1 MAAPCIG
8 AQPCRHKEVVM
19 SLSTKILIWLGA
31 ILVIGALGF
40 IVYKQ
45 IEISKRQNA
54 IEQNVVAQKQLVD
67 GLVRSQASWATRDDV
82 EKFIK
87 DNHINLRAIQDD
99 LDKLHAEVS
108 AVNIA
113 IATSQGQVVHGGG
126 TTPGPIVNPAPI
138 DPKNPD
144 PYGYMK
150 RQQMLT
156 LNEDFGSIKLPIGEV
171 GFSAWKE
178 KPWDYEIKAREY
190 HAATVVGTDENQRQY
205 FYNKF
210 TVKVDGKEYT
220 LPINTATTQQVYP
233 EAKWSWWNPR
243 FFLGADGAVGLN
255 PVKGDFIPN
264 VNVQIMS
271 YGRYKT
277 QPDWSILQLGAG
289 YAVDSKR
296 PVLQV
301 TPFSYNIG
309 KHIQLMNN
317 TYIGPSVSVGTD
329 ANVFVG
335 GSIRVGL

>member
-1 MAAPCIG
+1 
-8 AQPCRHKEVVM
+8 M

-31 ILVIGALGF
+31 IVVIGALGF
-40 IVYKQ
+40 IIYKQ
-45 IEISKRQNA
+45 IEISKRQDA

-67 GLVRSQASWATRDDV
+67 GIVRSQATWATRDDV

-87 DNHINLRAIQDD
+87 DNNINLRAIQDD

-108 AVNIA
+108 AVNVA
-113 IATSQGQVVHGGG
+113 IATSQSQHGTNIH
-126 TTPGPIVNPAPI
+126 TTPGPIVNPNPV
-138 DPKNPD
+138 DPSNPD

-150 RQQMLT
+150 RQQTLA
-156 LNEDFGSIKLPIGEV
+156 LNEDFGAVKVPIGSV
-171 GFSAWKE
+171 GFSAWQKE
-178 KPWDYEIKAREY
+178 PWNYDIKGREY
-190 HAATVVGTDENQRQY
+190 RASTVVGTDENQRQY

-210 TVKVDGKEYT
+210 TVKVDNKEYT
-220 LPINTATTQQVYP
+220 IPITTATTEQVYP

-243 FFLGADGAVGLN
+243 LYLGADGAVGVN

-277 QPDWSILQLGAG
+277 QPDWSILQVGAG

-296 PVLQV
+296 PTLNV

-309 KHIQLMNN
+309 KHIPLMNN
-317 TYIGPSVSVGTD
+317 TYLGPSLGVATD
-329 ANVFVG
+329 GNVFIG
-335 GSIRVGL
+335 GGIRVGL